1 MSCTWTGPQRVEAT
15 VPVTVLAEDPLEPDE
30 SEVPDE
36 PDESEVPDESD
47 EPDEPDESEVLDEP
61 AESVDPLRS
70 ALATTGAWIEV
81 DAAVVPEV
89 EVL

>member
-1 MSCTWTGPQRVEAT
+1 M
-15 VPVTVLAEDPLEPDE
+15 PVTVLAEDPLEPDE

-36 PDESEVPDESD
+36 PDESEVPDEPDESEVPD